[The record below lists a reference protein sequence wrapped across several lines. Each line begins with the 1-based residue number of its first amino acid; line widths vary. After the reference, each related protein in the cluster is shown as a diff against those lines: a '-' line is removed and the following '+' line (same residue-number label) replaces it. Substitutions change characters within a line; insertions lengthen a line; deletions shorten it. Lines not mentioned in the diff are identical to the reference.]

1 MSIWHAGI
9 KPLNPECIVKVIGLL
24 GGMSWESTALYYRIL
39 NQQVKQRLGGLH
51 SAELVLYSVD
61 FQRIEQLQAAGDWQ
75 QAGEILAEAARNL
88 ERAGAQFIVLCT
100 NTMHKVAAQISAAT
114 GIPLLHIAD
123 ATGRRIQQAGVRKVG
138 LLATRF
144 TMEQDFYRGRLQ
156 QQFGLEVITPD
167 REDRIFVHEVIYP
180 ELCLGEINPAS
191 RRRYGEIMHQLV
203 AQGAE
208 AIILGCTEITLL
220 VDATDASV
228 PLFDTTLIH
237 AEEAVT
243 QALA

>member
-1 MSIWHAGI
+1 M
-9 KPLNPECIVKVIGLL
+9 KVIGLL

-39 NQQVKQRLGGLH
+39 NQQVKQQLGGLH
-51 SAELVLYSVD
+51 SAELVLWSVD
-61 FQRIEQLQAAGDWQ
+61 FQRIEQLQAAGEWQ
-75 QAGEILAEAARNL
+75 QAGEILADAARNL

-123 ATGRRIQQAGVRKVG
+123 ATGRRIQQAGIRKVG

-156 QQFGLEVITPD
+156 QQFGLEVMTPD
-167 REDRIFVHEVIYP
+167 EADRLFVHEVIYR

-191 RRRYGEIMHQLV
+191 RRRYREIMQSLV

-237 AEEAVT
+237 AQEAVI
-243 QALA
+243 QALS